1 MRRPDCSSR
10 SRATPPRAPMT
21 VRPPAARRQ
30 SRDAQRGATLLD
42 SLLALLIFSFGVL
55 GIVALEAQSIRHVND
70 AQYRGEAIHLAN
82 TLIGRMWADDRQ
94 TLEATYGRTDGS
106 GYLAWRDAVARLPG
120 ATLPGNEPT
129 VTVAP
134 GPSTT
139 SSNVTVTIRW
149 QLPGETAPHSYRT
162 TAVVGQQD

>member
-1 MRRPDCSSR
+1 MTVGRSSR
-10 SRATPPRAPMT
+10 WRPPRH
-21 VRPPAARRQ
+21 
-30 SRDAQRGATLLD
+30 AQHGATLLE
-42 SLLALLIFSFGVL
+42 SLLALLVFSFGVL
-55 GIVALEAQSIRHVND
+55 GVVALEAQSIRHVND
-70 AQYRGEAIHLAN
+70 AQCRGAAIHLADA
-82 TLIGRMWADDRQ
+82 LIGRMWADNRKD
-94 TLEATYGRTDGS
+94 LEAAYGRTDGS

-120 ATLPGNEPT
+120 AALPGNEPT

-149 QLPGETAPHSYRT
+149 QLPGETVPHSYRT